1 MKGKLSGFPAPGD
14 GAAPGPGRREKGRAV
29 ARGQNPRHRPPR
41 PREDQPASGSG
52 RKSAGG
58 STPSRAARAYQWAL
72 DRGVRTCVS

>member
-1 MKGKLSGFPAPGD
+1 MKGKLSGFPSPGG
-14 GAAPGPGRREKGRAV
+14 GAAPGPCTQEKGRVV
-29 ARGQNPRHRPPR
+29 ARGQNPRHHPPR